1 MDSKKSFLID
11 LFTTAVNACK
21 PSACMSKYL
30 ENIDASKGLCVVG
43 AGKAAAEMAAE
54 VNRFYGDKCF
64 GAVVTRYGYESSGD
78 TGRIKVL
85 SANHPTPDDNSLAA
99 GKELLELV
107 RNNPADIPILFIIS
121 GGGSSLMCLPVDD
134 VPFSQKQKLNQ
145 FLLRSGA
152 SVDEINV
159 VRKQLSLVKGGKLAQ
174 AAKSDYVTL
183 IISDVVGD
191 KPSDIAS
198 GPTISDGSTKA
209 DALAILQKYN
219 WPVIAEVE
227 AHLLKPEQERVADT
241 VGEYFIVA
249 NAQHAIDSAISV
261 AQHQGWETQVLGY
274 DIQGEAKEVAKQHAA
289 IALEQKAQGKRV
301 MLFSGGELTVTVA
314 DVYGDGGP
322 NQEYL
327 MALAEALNGEAGIYA
342 LACDT
347 DGVDGS
353 KDVAGAYINS
363 TTITR
368 AQNAGESL
376 QAQLEGHN
384 SHQFFKAI
392 DDLIITGPT
401 NTNVNDFRVIVIE

>member
-209 DALAILQKYN
+209 DALAVLQKYN

-363 TTITR
+363 TTVIR
-368 AQNAGESL
+368 AQSAGESL

>member
-219 WPVIAEVE
+219 WPVIKEVQ
-227 AHLLKPEQERVADT
+227 AHLLKPEQERAADT
-241 VGEYFIVA
+241 TGEYFIVA
-249 NAQHAIDSAISV
+249 NAQHAIDSAIGV

-274 DIQGEAKEVAKQHAA
+274 DIQGEAKEVAKQHAT

>member
-107 RNNPADIPILFIIS
+107 KNNLADIPILFIIS

-227 AHLLKPEQERVADT
+227 AHLLKPEQERAADT
-241 VGEYFIVA
+241 IGEHFIVA
-249 NAQHAIDSAISV
+249 NAQHAIDSAISI
-261 AQHQGWETQVLGY
+261 AQHEGWETQVLGY

-289 IALEQKAQGKRV
+289 IALEQKSQGKRV

-363 TTITR
+363 TTVTR
-368 AQNAGESL
+368 AQSAGESL

>member
-107 RNNPADIPILFIIS
+107 KNNPADIPILFIIS

-227 AHLLKPEQERVADT
+227 AHLLKPEQERAADT
-241 VGEYFIVA
+241 IGGHFIVA
-249 NAQHAIDSAISV
+249 NAQHAIDSAISI
-261 AQHQGWETQVLGY
+261 AQHEGWETQVLGY

-289 IALEQKAQGKRV
+289 IALEQKAQGKRI

-363 TTITR
+363 TTVTR
-368 AQNAGESL
+368 AQSAGESL

>member
-198 GPTISDGSTKA
+198 GPTISDASTKA

-219 WPVIAEVE
+219 WPVIKEVQ
-227 AHLLKPEQERVADT
+227 AHLLKPEQERAADT
-241 VGEYFIVA
+241 TGEYFIVA
-249 NAQHAIDSAISV
+249 NAQHAIDSAIGV

-274 DIQGEAKEVAKQHAA
+274 DIQGEAKEVAKQHAT

>member
-99 GKELLELV
+99 GKELLDLV
-107 RNNPADIPILFIIS
+107 KNNPADIPILFIIS

-219 WPVIAEVE
+219 WPVIKEVQ
-227 AHLLKPEQERVADT
+227 AHLLKPEQERAADT
-241 VGEYFIVA
+241 IGEHFIVA
-249 NAQHAIDSAISV
+249 NAQHAIDSAIGV

>member
-261 AQHQGWETQVLGY
+261 AQHEGWEIQVLGY

-363 TTITR
+363 TTIIR
-368 AQNAGESL
+368 AQSAGESL

>member
-261 AQHQGWETQVLGY
+261 AQHEGWEIQVLGY

-327 MALAEALNGEAGIYA
+327 MALAEALNGEADIYA

-363 TTITR
+363 TTVIR
-368 AQNAGESL
+368 AQSAGESL

>member
-107 RNNPADIPILFIIS
+107 KNNPADIPILFIIS

-289 IALEQKAQGKRV
+289 IALDQKAQGKRV

-314 DVYGDGGP
+314 DIYGDGGP

-363 TTITR
+363 TTVTR
-368 AQNAGESL
+368 AQSAGESL

>member
-363 TTITR
+363 TTVIR
-368 AQNAGESL
+368 AQSAGESL

>member
-107 RNNPADIPILFIIS
+107 KNNPADIPILFIIS

-227 AHLLKPEQERVADT
+227 AHLLKPEQERAADT
-241 VGEYFIVA
+241 VGEHFIVA

-363 TTITR
+363 TTVTR
-368 AQNAGESL
+368 AQSAGESL

>member
-174 AAKSDYVTL
+174 AAKSNYVTL

-261 AQHQGWETQVLGY
+261 AQHEGWETQVLGY

-363 TTITR
+363 TTVIR
-368 AQNAGESL
+368 AQSAGESL

>member
-107 RNNPADIPILFIIS
+107 KNNPADIPILFIIS

-227 AHLLKPEQERVADT
+227 AHLLKPEQERAADT
-241 VGEYFIVA
+241 IGEHFIVA
-249 NAQHAIDSAISV
+249 NAQHAIDSAISI
-261 AQHQGWETQVLGY
+261 AQHEGWETQVLGY

-289 IALEQKAQGKRV
+289 IALEQKGQGKRV

-363 TTITR
+363 TTVTR
-368 AQNAGESL
+368 AQSAGESL

>member
-30 ENIDASKGLCVVG
+30 EKIDASNGLCVVG

-64 GAVVTRYGYESSGD
+64 GAVVTRYGYESAGD

-99 GKELLELV
+99 GKELLALV
-107 RNNPADIPILFIIS
+107 KNNPADIPILFIIS

-134 VPFSQKQKLNQ
+134 VPFEQKQALNQ
-145 FLLRSGA
+145 FLLKSGA

-198 GPTISDGSTKA
+198 GPTISDNSTKA

-219 WPVIAEVE
+219 WPVINEIE
-227 AHLLKPEQERVADT
+227 AHLLKPEQPRAADT
-241 VGEYFIVA
+241 QGKHFIVA
-249 NAQHAIDSAISV
+249 NAQHAIDSAIDV
-261 AQHQGWETQVLGY
+261 AQHQGWDTQVLGY
-274 DIQGEAKEVAKQHAA
+274 DIQGEAKEVARAHAK
-289 IALEQKAQGKRV
+289 IALEQKALGKRV
-301 MLFSGGELTVTVA
+301 MLFSGG
-314 DVYGDGGP
+314 
-322 NQEYL
+322 
-327 MALAEALNGEAGIYA
+327 
-342 LACDT
+342 
-347 DGVDGS
+347 
-353 KDVAGAYINS
+353 
-363 TTITR
+363 
-368 AQNAGESL
+368 
-376 QAQLEGHN
+376 
-384 SHQFFKAI
+384 
-392 DDLIITGPT
+392 
-401 NTNVNDFRVIVIE
+401 

>member
-107 RNNPADIPILFIIS
+107 KNNPADIPILFIIS

-249 NAQHAIDSAISV
+249 NAQHAIDSAIGV
-261 AQHQGWETQVLGY
+261 AQHQGWETEVLGY

-289 IALEQKAQGKRV
+289 IALDQKAQGKRV

-314 DVYGDGGP
+314 GVYGDGGP

-327 MALAEALNGEAGIYA
+327 MALAEVLNGEAGIYA

-353 KDVAGAYINS
+353 KDVAGAYINNS
-363 TTITR
+363 TIAR
-368 AQNAGESL
+368 AQDAGENL
-376 QAQLEGHN
+376 HAQLKGHN

>member
-107 RNNPADIPILFIIS
+107 KNNPADIPILFIIS

-261 AQHQGWETQVLGY
+261 AQHESWETQVLGY

-363 TTITR
+363 TTVIR
-368 AQNAGESL
+368 AQSAGESL

>member
-107 RNNPADIPILFIIS
+107 KNNPADIPILFIIS

-191 KPSDIAS
+191 EPSDIAS

-227 AHLLKPEQERVADT
+227 AHLLKSEQERAADT
-241 VGEYFIVA
+241 IGEHFIAA

-261 AQHQGWETQVLGY
+261 AQHEGWETQVLGY

-368 AQNAGESL
+368 AQSAGESL

>member
-209 DALAILQKYN
+209 DALAVLQKYN

-289 IALEQKAQGKRV
+289 IALEQKSQGKRV

-363 TTITR
+363 TTVIR
-368 AQNAGESL
+368 AQSAGESL

>member
-1 MDSKKSFLID
+1 MDANKSFLID

-21 PSACMSKYL
+21 PSDCMSKYL
-30 ENIDASKGLCVVG
+30 KNIDASNGLCVVG

-64 GAVVTRYGYESSGD
+64 GAVVTRYGYESDSD

-99 GKELLELV
+99 GKALLELV
-107 RNNPADIPILFIIS
+107 KNNPADIPILFIIS

-134 VPFSQKQKLNQ
+134 VPFAKKQALNQ
-145 FLLRSGA
+145 FLLKSGA
-152 SVDEINV
+152 RVDEINV

-198 GPTISDGSTKA
+198 GPTVSDGSTKA

-219 WPVIAEVE
+219 WPVISEIE
-227 AHLLKPEQERVADT
+227 AHLLKPEQAGAADT
-241 VGEYFIVA
+241 VGEHFIVA
-249 NAQHAIDSAISV
+249 NAQHAIDSAINV
-261 AQHQGWETQVLGY
+261 AEHQGWDTQVLGY
-274 DIQGEAKEVAKQHAA
+274 DIQGEAKDVALAHAK
-289 IALEQKAQGKRV
+289 IALEQKEQGKRV

-327 MALAEALNGEAGIYA
+327 MALADALNGEAGIYA
-342 LACDT
+342 IACDT

-353 KDVAGAYINS
+353 KDVAGAYIDCS
-363 TTITR
+363 TIAR
-368 AQNAGESL
+368 AQAAGENL
-376 QAQLEGHN
+376 QAQLQGHN
-384 SHQFFKAI
+384 SYQFFKAI

>member
-107 RNNPADIPILFIIS
+107 KNNPADIPILFIIS

-209 DALAILQKYN
+209 DALAVLQKYN

-363 TTITR
+363 TTVIR
-368 AQNAGESL
+368 AQSAGESL

>member
-99 GKELLELV
+99 GKELLDLV
-107 RNNPADIPILFIIS
+107 KNNPADIPILFIIS

-219 WPVIAEVE
+219 WPAIKEVQ
-227 AHLLKPEQERVADT
+227 AHLLKPEQERAADT
-241 VGEYFIVA
+241 IGEHFVVA
-249 NAQHAIDSAISV
+249 NAQHAIDNAISV
-261 AQHQGWETQVLGY
+261 AQHQGWETLVLGY
-274 DIQGEAKEVAKQHAA
+274 DIQGEAKEVAKQHAT

>member
-54 VNRFYGDKCF
+54 VNRFYGDRCF

-99 GKELLELV
+99 GKELLDLV
-107 RNNPADIPILFIIS
+107 KNNPADIPILFIIS

-219 WPVIAEVE
+219 WPVIKEVQ
-227 AHLLKPEQERVADT
+227 AHLLKPEQERAADT
-241 VGEYFIVA
+241 IGEYFIVA
-249 NAQHAIDSAISV
+249 NAQHAIDSAIGV

>member
-107 RNNPADIPILFIIS
+107 KNNPANIPILFIIS

-249 NAQHAIDSAISV
+249 NAQHAIDSAIGV

-289 IALEQKAQGKRV
+289 IALDQKAQGKRA

-363 TTITR
+363 STIAR
-368 AQNAGESL
+368 AQDAGENL
-376 QAQLEGHN
+376 HAQLEGHN

>member
-11 LFTTAVNACK
+11 LFTTAVNVCK

-64 GAVVTRYGYESSGD
+64 GAVVTRYGYESSSD

-85 SANHPTPDDNSLAA
+85 SANHPTPDDNSLVA

-107 RNNPADIPILFIIS
+107 KNNPADIPILFIIS

-219 WPVIAEVE
+219 WPVITEVQ
-227 AHLLKPEQERVADT
+227 AHLLKPEQKRAADT
-241 VGEYFIVA
+241 IGEHFIVA

-274 DIQGEAKEVAKQHAA
+274 DIQGEAKDVAKQHAA

-327 MALAEALNGEAGIYA
+327 MALAEALNGKEGIYA

>member
-107 RNNPADIPILFIIS
+107 KNNPADIPILFIIS

-227 AHLLKPEQERVADT
+227 AHLLKPEQERAADT
-241 VGEYFIVA
+241 IGEHFIVA
-249 NAQHAIDSAISV
+249 NAQHAIDSAISI
-261 AQHQGWETQVLGY
+261 AQHEGWETQVLGY

-289 IALEQKAQGKRV
+289 IALEQKAQGKRI

-363 TTITR
+363 TTVTR
-368 AQNAGESL
+368 AQSAGESL

>member
-219 WPVIAEVE
+219 WPVITEVQ
-227 AHLLKPEQERVADT
+227 AHLLKPEQERAADT
-241 VGEYFIVA
+241 IGEHFIVA

-327 MALAEALNGEAGIYA
+327 MALAEALNGKAGIYA

>member
-209 DALAILQKYN
+209 DALDILQKYN

-227 AHLLKPEQERVADT
+227 AHLLKPEHERVADT

-289 IALEQKAQGKRV
+289 IALDLKAQGKRV

-363 TTITR
+363 TTVTR
-368 AQNAGESL
+368 AQSAGESL

>member
-11 LFTTAVNACK
+11 LFTTAVTACK
-21 PSACMSKYL
+21 PSACMSPYL

-64 GAVVTRYGYESSGD
+64 GAVVTRYGYESAGD

-107 RNNPADIPILFIIS
+107 KNNPADIPILFIIS

-219 WPVIAEVE
+219 WPVISEVE
-227 AHLLKPEQERVADT
+227 AHLLKSEQAAAST
-241 VGEYFIVA
+241 VGDYFIVA
-249 NAQHAIDSAISV
+249 NAQHAIDSAINV
-261 AQHQGWETQVLGY
+261 AQQQGWDTQVLGY

-289 IALEQKAQGKRV
+289 IALKQKAQGKRV

-363 TTITR
+363 TTIIR
-368 AQNAGESL
+368 AAEAGENL
-376 QAQLEGHN
+376 QAQLAGHN

>member
-107 RNNPADIPILFIIS
+107 RNNPANIPILFIIS

-261 AQHQGWETQVLGY
+261 AQHEGWEIQVLGY

-363 TTITR
+363 TTVIR
-368 AQNAGESL
+368 AQSAGESL